1 MPDAVTAVREFS
13 RFYTD
18 VLGLLGG
25 ALLETPYSL
34 TEARVLFE
42 LGQPGS
48 AGSASSAS
56 GAGSAGGAGTAG
68 GVGALDLRRSLGL
81 DPGYLSRILARFE
94 SAGLVERERST
105 VDARRQMLRLTPL
118 GREAFA
124 DLDARSTAQ
133 VSGLLA
139 AASEA
144 ERRALVGAL
153 GTARAVLGGEK
164 RPTRRPEL
172 RPLRPGDLGWVVQ
185 RHGLRYAEEY
195 GWDAT
200 FEGLVAR
207 IVADYTESA
216 GPTAARQNAW
226 IAELGGE
233 PVGCVFCTQKDDDTA
248 QLRLLL
254 VEPAARGAGVGTAL
268 VDECLRFAASAGY
281 REIMLWTNDVLV
293 AARRIYERAGF
304 RLEHE
309 GARPNFGAQLTEQI
323 WRRPLP

>member
-1 MPDAVTAVREFS
+1 VPDAITAVREFS

-42 LGQPGS
+42 MGHV
-48 AGSASSAS
+48 
-56 GAGSAGGAGTAG
+56 GADG
-68 GVGALDLRRSLGL
+68 GVGALDLRRRLGL

-94 SAGLVERERST
+94 AAGLVERERST
-105 VDARRQMLRLTPL
+105 VDARRQVLRLTAR
-118 GREAFA
+118 GREVFV

-139 AASEA
+139 GASDA
-144 ERRALVGAL
+144 DQRALVGAL
-153 GTARAVLGGEK
+153 GTVRAVLGAEK
-164 RPTRRPEL
+164 LSTRRPEL

-185 RHGLRYAEEY
+185 RHGQRYAEEY

-207 IVADYTESA
+207 IVGEYAENTV
-216 GPTAARQNAW
+216 RQNAW
-226 IAELGGE
+226 IAELAGE
-233 PVGCVFCTQKDDDTA
+233 PVGCVFCMRADDDVA

-309 GARPNFGAQLTEQI
+309 GPRPNFGAQLTEQV

>member
-1 MPDAVTAVREFS
+1 MPDAVAAVRAFS
-13 RFYTD
+13 RFYTR
-18 VLGLLGG
+18 VFGLLDS
-25 ALLETPYSL
+25 ALLATPYTL

-42 LGQPGS
+42 LGH
-48 AGSASSAS
+48 S
-56 GAGSAGGAGTAG
+56 GAVDT
-68 GVGALDLRRSLGL
+68 LDLRRRLGL
-81 DPGYLSRILARFE
+81 DAGYLSRILARFE
-94 SAGLVERERST
+94 TAGLVERERST
-105 VDARRQMLRLTPL
+105 VDGRRQVLRLTAR
-118 GREAFA
+118 GHEVFT

-139 AASEA
+139 GASDA
-144 ERRALVGAL
+144 DRRALVGAL
-153 GTARAVLGGEK
+153 DTARTVLGGGE
-164 RPTRRPEL
+164 RPPRPVEL

-185 RHGLRYAEEY
+185 RHGQRYAEEY

-207 IVADYTESA
+207 IVAEYAESPHA
-216 GPTAARQNAW
+216 PRQNAW

-233 PVGCVFCTQKDDDTA
+233 PVGCVFCMRKDDDVA

-268 VDECLRFAASAGY
+268 VDECLRFAACAGY

-309 GARPNFGAQLTEQI
+309 GPRPNFGAQLTEQV

>member
-1 MPDAVTAVREFS
+1 MADAVTAVREFS
-13 RFYTD
+13 RFYTRI
-18 VLGLLGG
+18 LGLLGG
-25 ALLETPYSL
+25 ALLATPYSL

-42 LGQPGS
+42 LGQPGPV
-48 AGSASSAS
+48 
-56 GAGSAGGAGTAG
+56 GTLG
-68 GVGALDLRRSLGL
+68 LRQRLDL

-94 SAGLVERERST
+94 GAGLVERERST
-105 VDARRQMLRLTPL
+105 VDARRQVLRLTAR
-118 GREAFA
+118 GREVFA

-139 AASEA
+139 DASEA
-144 ERRALVGAL
+144 DQQALVGAL
-153 GTARAVLGGEK
+153 GTVRAVLGGEK
-164 RPTRRPEL
+164 PSIRRPEL

-185 RHGLRYAEEY
+185 RHGQRYAEEY

-207 IVADYTESA
+207 IVGEYAES
-216 GPTAARQNAW
+216 PHARQNAW
-226 IAELGGE
+226 IAELAGE
-233 PVGCVFCTQKDDDTA
+233 PVGCIFCMRADDEVA

-254 VEPAARGAGVGTAL
+254 VEPAARGAGAGAAL
-268 VDECLRFAASAGY
+268 VAECLRFAASAGY

-309 GARPNFGAQLTEQI
+309 APRPNFGAQLTEQV

>member
-1 MPDAVTAVREFS
+1 MADAVTAVREFS
-13 RFYTD
+13 RFYTR

-25 ALLETPYSL
+25 ALLATPYSL

-42 LGQPGS
+42 LGQPGPV
-48 AGSASSAS
+48 
-56 GAGSAGGAGTAG
+56 GT
-68 GVGALDLRRSLGL
+68 LDLRQRLGL

-94 SAGLVERERST
+94 GAGLVERERST
-105 VDARRQMLRLTPL
+105 VDARRQVLRLTDR
-118 GREAFA
+118 GREVFA

-139 AASEA
+139 DASEA
-144 ERRALVGAL
+144 DQRALVGAL
-153 GTARAVLGGEK
+153 GTVRAVLGGLRGPQGEASRAGLADAEK
-164 RPTRRPEL
+164 PSIRRPEL
-172 RPLRPGDLGWVVQ
+172 RLLRPGDLGWVVQ
-185 RHGLRYAEEY
+185 RHGQRYAEEH

-207 IVADYTESA
+207 IVGEYAESPH
-216 GPTAARQNAW
+216 GRQNAW
-226 IAELGGE
+226 IAELAGE
-233 PVGCVFCTQKDDDTA
+233 PVGCVFCMRKDDEVA

-268 VDECLRFAASAGY
+268 VDECLRFATSAGY
-281 REIMLWTNDVLV
+281 REIMLWTNDVLA

-309 GARPNFGAQLTEQI
+309 APRPNFGARLTEQV